1 MYNNVIEMLIIYR
14 MRRQV
19 FIQCLKGIMQVVK
32 SYLDESSE
40 LLKTS
45 GHTDDSISILLDNR
59 IAVVGDVMVNTFGNF
74 YSLFADD

>member
-1 MYNNVIEMLIIYR
+1 
-14 MRRQV
+14 
-19 FIQCLKGIMQVVK
+19 MQVVK